1 MSPENLE
8 NMIEVAL
15 NQRSIY
21 NFAIDSEG
29 NRFIEQAD
37 GSTVFQKSGND
48 EEDGVLRNPEA
59 ESSESRTTLTKE

>member
-37 GSTVFQKSGND
+37 GNTVLLKSGSED
-48 EEDGVLRNPEA
+48 EDDVHRNPET
-59 ESSESRTTLTKE
+59 EISESKTVQTKE